1 MKTLH
6 LQIEDDFYDE
16 FIKTLPADKIKIL
29 DQRFI
34 DNQNKLTKELESFKT
49 SSITFKPHLENM
61 KALDNWLKEAEDNGN
76 S

>member
-6 LQIEDDFYDE
+6 LLIEDDFYDE
-16 FIKTLPADKIKIL
+16 FVKTLPTDKIKIL

-34 DNQNKLTKELESFKT
+34 DNQNKFANELESFKT
-49 SSITFKPHLENM
+49 GSITFKPHLKNM
-61 KALDNWLKEAEDNGN
+61 KDLDNWLEEAEDNGN